1 MRDTRERWF
10 GAETVASS
18 AVDET
23 APRTTVCIS
32 DVVEVG
38 DVQYFE
44 EHEKLYLSYCSR
56 SASSPGKNRKRRVPV
71 SPGVAKKKTVF
82 C

>member
-56 SASSPGKNRKRRVPV
+56 SASNPGKNRKRRVPV
-71 SPGVAKKKTVF
+71 SPGVAKKTVF